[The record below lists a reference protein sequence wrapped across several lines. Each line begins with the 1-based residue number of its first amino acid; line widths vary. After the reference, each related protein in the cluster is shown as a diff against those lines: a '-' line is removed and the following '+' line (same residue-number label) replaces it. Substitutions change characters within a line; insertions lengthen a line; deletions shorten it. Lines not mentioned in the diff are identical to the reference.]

1 MFACLALQHS
11 TKTKNPGF
19 ATNSRKNTNYKTII
33 FKKKSI
39 SKRKERE
46 DSFTLEN
53 KGNGS
58 KKFQVAITIGGH
70 LQKVMERQVA
80 KCCCKTTTKKK
91 TTKP

>member
-1 MFACLALQHS
+1 MFTCLALQHS
-11 TKTKNPGF
+11 TKTKNPWLC
-19 ATNSRKNTNYKTII
+19 NKLKKEYKLQNYNL
-33 FKKKSI
+33 KKKSI

-46 DSFTLEN
+46 DSFTLET
-53 KGNGS
+53 KGDGS

-70 LQKVMERQVA
+70 LQKVMESQVA